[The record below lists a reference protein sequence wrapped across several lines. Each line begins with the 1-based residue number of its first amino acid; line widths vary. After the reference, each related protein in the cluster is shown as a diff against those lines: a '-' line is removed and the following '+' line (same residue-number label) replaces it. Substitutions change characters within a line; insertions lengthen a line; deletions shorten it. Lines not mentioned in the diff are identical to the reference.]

1 MKNLALLAL
10 CATLILPLSV
20 SKASALNAPE
30 RLVYDVSLT
39 GVKAATTVHEVSVKG
54 DEFHFV
60 STTRS
65 TSWVNTFFSVNDRS
79 ESVLTRGLG
88 NCFGTPKYYRQ
99 KNNQGSHHALREAH
113 FDSLKLRVEGRDLL
127 KKTAK
132 TEAISART
140 YDSLSCIYFVRS
152 LDLVPG
158 KSVYLD
164 IYDCKRTW
172 STEVKVLR
180 REEIVTP
187 VGRFNTIVVQPL
199 LKADGETPKSTDL
212 TIWLSDDSLRIP
224 VMMTTKAKVGKITA
238 MLVGGSYWPKS

>member
-1 MKNLALLAL
+1 MKNFVLLAL
-10 CATLILPLSV
+10 CAALILPLSV

-30 RLVYDVSLT
+30 RLVYEVSWT
-39 GVKAATTVHEVSVKG
+39 GVKAATTVHEVAVKG
-54 DEFHFV
+54 NEFHFV

-65 TSWVNTFFSVNDRS
+65 APWVNTFFSVNDRA

-88 NCFGTPKYYRQ
+88 DRFGTPKYYWQ
-99 KNNQGSHHALREAH
+99 QNNQGSHHALREAR
-113 FDSLKLRVEGRDLL
+113 FDPLKLRVEGRDLL

-140 YDSLSCIYFVRS
+140 YDSLSGIYFVRS

-164 IYDCKRTW
+164 IYDCKRSW
-172 STEVKVLR
+172 NTEVKVLR

-187 VGRFNTIVVQPL
+187 VGRFKTLVVKPL

-238 MLVGGSYWPKS
+238 MLVGGSYWPQS

>member
-10 CATLILPLSV
+10 CTTLMLPLSV

-30 RLVYDVSLT
+30 RLVYEVSWT
-39 GVKAATTVHEVSVKG
+39 GVKAATTVHEVAVKG

-65 TSWVNTFFSVNDRS
+65 APWVNTFFSVNDRA

-88 NCFGTPKYYRQ
+88 DRFGTPKYYWQ
-99 KNNQGSHHALREAH
+99 KNNQGSHRALKEAH
-113 FDSLKLRVEGRDLL
+113 FDPLKLRVEGRDLL
-127 KKTAK
+127 KKTTK

-164 IYDCKRTW
+164 IYDCKRIW

-187 VGRFNTIVVQPL
+187 VGRFKTIVVKPL
-199 LKADGETPKSTDL
+199 LKANGATPKSTDL

-238 MLVGGSYWPKS
+238 MLVGGSYWPQS